1 MFNIDSPFSI
11 DEIKLLF
18 ETKGNKLYGESI
30 NQVEHALQCAQLA
43 EDSGAEPSLIIAAL
57 LHDVGHLL
65 HRDSVSAFKQE
76 IDDAHEL
83 IGAKFLVSRLGPD
96 VSEPVRLHV
105 DAKRY
110 LCSVDKGY
118 WDILSVQSKQTLEI
132 QGGPMKDG
140 EAQRFAENP
149 HANAAISLRKWDD
162 IGKQPNQQTQSLDHF
177 LEITEKYFQMISS
190 QQK

>member
-1 MFNIDSPFSI
+1 MSTTDSPFSI

-30 NQVEHALQCAQLA
+30 NQVEHALLCAQLA

-57 LHDVGHLL
+57 LHDIGHLQ

-110 LCSVDKGY
+110 F
-118 WDILSVQSKQTLEI
+118 VQSTKATGTSFQFNQNKLL
-132 QGGPMKDG
+132 KFKV
-140 EAQRFAENP
+140 AQ
-149 HANAAISLRKWDD
+149 
-162 IGKQPNQQTQSLDHF
+162 
-177 LEITEKYFQMISS
+177 
-190 QQK
+190 

>member
-1 MFNIDSPFSI
+1 MSPNDSTFSV

-57 LHDVGHLL
+57 LHDVGHLQ
-65 HRDSVSAFKQE
+65 HRDSVSAFQQG
-76 IDDAHEL
+76 IDDVHEL
-83 IGAKFLVSRLGPD
+83 IGAKFLESRLGPD

-110 LCSVDKGY
+110 LCSIDKGY

-132 QGGPMKDG
+132 QGGPMDQS
-140 EAQRFAENP
+140 EAERFAKNP
-149 HANAAISLRKWDD
+149 YADAAVSLRKWDD
-162 IGKQPNQQTQSLDHF
+162 IGKQPNKTTQPLSHF
-177 LEITEKYFQMISS
+177 LEITEKYFQMVSS
-190 QQK
+190 K